1 MTMEVWFDFAS
12 PYSYLA
18 VTRLSALAHDVTIT
32 WRPFLLGPIF
42 AERGW
47 TTSPFVLFPDKG
59 RHMWRDVER
68 EATHLGIPFAKPSIF
83 PVRSTLAACVALV
96 AIDDG
101 FIEAFARDAY
111 AAHFVRDRDISREDV
126 IDSVLGAN
134 GPAIRARAM
143 APETKARLRANVD
156 RAKGLGIFGA
166 PSFVV
171 GDELFWG
178 NDRLERALEQARTDL
193 K

>member
-1 MTMEVWFDFAS
+1 VTLEVWFDFAS

-18 VTRLSALAHDVTIT
+18 VTRLPALARGVTIT

-42 AERGW
+42 SERGW

-68 EATHLGIPFAKPSIF
+68 EAAHFGIPFAKPSMF

-101 FIEAFARDAY
+101 FIETFARDVY
-111 AAHFVRDRDISREDV
+111 AAHYVRDLDISRDDV
-126 IDSVLGAN
+126 IDGVLGAN

-143 APETKARLRANVD
+143 APETKARLRASVG
-156 RAKGLGIFGA
+156 RAKELGIFGA

-178 NDRLERALEQARTDL
+178 NDRLERALEYARTDL
-193 K
+193 Q

>member
-1 MTMEVWFDFAS
+1 MTLEVWFDFAS

-18 VTRLSALAHDVTIT
+18 VTRLPALAHDVTIT

-47 TTSPFVLFPDKG
+47 TNSPFVLFPDKG

-68 EATHLGIPFAKPSIF
+68 EAAHFEIPFQRPEIF
-83 PVRSTLAACVALV
+83 PLRSTLAACVALV
-96 AIDDG
+96 AISDG
-101 FIEAFARDAY
+101 FIEAFARDAF
-111 AAHFVRDRDISREDV
+111 AAHFARDQDISREDV
-126 IDSVLGAN
+126 IDGVLGAN

-143 APETKARLRANVD
+143 APETKAQLRANVD
-156 RAKGLGIFGA
+156 RAKQLGIFGA

-178 NDRLERALEQARTDL
+178 NDRLERAVEYASTVQ
-193 K
+193 